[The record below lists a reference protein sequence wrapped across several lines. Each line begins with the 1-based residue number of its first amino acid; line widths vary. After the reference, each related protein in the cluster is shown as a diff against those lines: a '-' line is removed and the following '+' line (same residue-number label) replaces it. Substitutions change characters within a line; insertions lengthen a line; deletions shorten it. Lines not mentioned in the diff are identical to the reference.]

1 LIEGEAKVRLVV
13 SALAAGLA
21 SVTPVIAEA
30 ATPTAQDDYGLRL
43 GEAMKEARW
52 TGPLLASTPETLPP
66 GHFYTEPY
74 FYDVIQ
80 NGGHH
85 PGSSGYYQYGLAEN
99 FTVGFQPSFSMGV
112 EGPDHSATIGDFKLL
127 SQLRLTHFSPEH
139 RVPSIAVVLQEV
151 IPTGKSDR
159 LRPNKSGHG
168 SGSFATEI
176 GINVQH
182 VFLLG
187 NGRLLR
193 ARFNWLQRFWHG
205 GDIKDRSVYGTGVGF
220 RGRAKPG
227 DITTFIAAVEYSV
240 TREWVLAFDVTRE
253 STTRGKLR
261 GSYSGGGPVVDE
273 RFPSTHYAS
282 FAPAVEYNW
291 SDRTGAIFGVWVIPK
306 GHNVPASVTPAIAI
320 SRFW

>member
-1 LIEGEAKVRLVV
+1 MKLLF
-13 SALAAGLA
+13 SALVAGLVAVTPIAAKAEAPAAG
-21 SVTPVIAEA
+21 
-30 ATPTAQDDYGLRL
+30 DDYALRL
-43 GEAMKEARW
+43 GEAMKQARW
-52 TGPLLASTPETLPP
+52 TGPLLASTPETLPK

-80 NGGHH
+80 DGHHH
-85 PGSSGYYQYGLAEN
+85 PGSSGYYQYGLLDN

-127 SQLRLTHFSPEH
+127 SQLRLTHFTPEH
-139 RVPSIAVVLQEV
+139 RVPSIAIVLQEV

-159 LRPNKSGHG
+159 LKPNQSGHG

-176 GINVQH
+176 GVNVQH
-182 VFLLG
+182 VFLLD
-187 NGRLLR
+187 NDRLLR

-205 GDIKDRSVYGTGVGF
+205 GDIEDRSVYGTGVGF
-220 RGRAKPG
+220 RGHAKPG

-240 TREWVLAFDVTRE
+240 TREWVVAFDVTHE
-253 STTRGKLR
+253 STTKGRLR
-261 GSYSGGGPVVDE
+261 GSYGGGGPGVDE
-273 RFPSTHYAS
+273 RFPATQYVS

-306 GHNVPASVTPAIAI
+306 GHNVPSSVTPAIAV